1 MSNLLLE
8 AVMRIGIRYGV
19 GVLLA
24 IVVLLFA
31 AASIGTGTVPA
42 PPGVATHAHP
52 VPRCLKRSVLG
63 RCEQRPPAAAAPAVP
78 PVQVPTSPLP

>member
-1 MSNLLLE
+1 MK
-8 AVMRIGIRYGV
+8 IGMRYGV

-24 IVVLLFA
+24 IAVLLFA

-42 PPGVATHAHP
+42 PVSTVVATHMHP
-52 VPRCLKRSVLG
+52 APRCLKRSVLG
-63 RCEQRPPAAAAPAVP
+63 RCEQRLPAAAAPAVP